1 MSIAQNYK
9 VQNVEVGLL
18 ALKTFV
24 SVQVLEDKIKTNSIV
39 IVSDHVFDATIR
51 TDRSKEHRH
60 SVREKLLYRV
70 TQ

>member
-24 SVQVLEDKIKTNSIV
+24 SVQVLEDKIKTNRK
-39 IVSDHVFDATIR
+39 VSDHVFDATIR